1 MEDFLVGDI
10 VKIKKDITLDDLTQN
25 SWNGCQISTMDF
37 LKSASF
43 NDFNAEYKIQRV
55 GTNFIQVEGSK
66 ELVKE
71 DIFELVRREPKEMI
85 VEEICEALGYEVKV
99 VK

>member
-10 VKIKKDITLDDLTQN
+10 VKIKKEITLHDLTKN
-25 SWNGCQISTMDF
+25 SWNGCQMDTMEF
-37 LKSASF
+37 LKYASF
-43 NDFNAEYKIQRV
+43 ESFNTEFKVKEADEKYIK
-55 GTNFIQVEGSK
+55 VEGRDEFIK
-66 ELVKE
+66 NN
-71 DIFELVRREPKEMI
+71 IFELVRREPKEMT